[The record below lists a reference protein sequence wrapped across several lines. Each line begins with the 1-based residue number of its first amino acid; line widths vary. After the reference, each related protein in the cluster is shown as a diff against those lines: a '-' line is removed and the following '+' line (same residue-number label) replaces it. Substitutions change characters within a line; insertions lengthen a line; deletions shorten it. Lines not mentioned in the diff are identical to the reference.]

1 MFERTKKAL
10 LVAVLAAGAVLGA
23 ATAYAQGATFR
34 VEFGTAPHWQTI
46 NGTRVQIVRDDER
59 PDYDIFRVNGRY
71 FVYNGGDWYVSDV
84 PSGTFS
90 YMEPRFVPT
99 ELRTVPRQYW
109 NSYPDDWMNNRD
121 NDQSNGQNYDRN
133 YDRDNDRTYDRNTPD
148 NTYYR
153 NDRDYDNDNGASA
166 TFRFDMRRR
175 PRWTYVSGTSVEE
188 LSGPYRP
195 GYDAFRYHHMYYV
208 YTNGTW
214 YMGRHFDEPLA
225 RIDFAAVPSA
235 LAEVPRSH
243 WRSYPASWPNPDY
256 RRHHHRRYSDD

>member
-1 MFERTKKAL
+1 MFERTKKSL

-23 ATAYAQGATFR
+23 ATAHAQGATFR
-34 VEFGTAPHWQTI
+34 VEFGTTPHWTTV

-71 FVYNGGDWYVSDV
+71 YVYSGGDWYVSDV
-84 PSGTFS
+84 PTGTFS
-90 YMEPRFVPT
+90 YMEPRFVPND
-99 ELRTVPRQYW
+99 LRRVPQTYW
-109 NSYPDDWMNNRD
+109 YSYPSDWVVTNDRRDVNDRYYDSNPD
-121 NDQSNGQNYDRN
+121 NDRDRS
-133 YDRDNDRTYDRNTPD
+133 YDRDRYYD
-148 NTYYR
+148 
-153 NDRDYDNDNGASA
+153 NDRDDYGASA

-175 PRWTYVSGTSVEE
+175 PRWTYVSNTSVEE

-195 GYDAFRYHHMYYV
+195 SYDAFRYHHMYYV

-225 RIDFAAVPSA
+225 RIDFSAVPSA
-235 LAEVPRSH
+235 LAQVPRSH

-256 RRHHHRRYSDD
+256 RRHRHHYRYSDD